1 MHIKKLFL
9 EMIFI
14 LAIVSCVVIT
24 INNFEVH
31 RNAQQ
36 NLLKIQAQYLG
47 ATYEIYRNEMIGDI
61 LIGNKNITQSLIN
74 EISNTR
80 KVGVILQYNNQE
92 LHSNQYHHQ
101 KPFISYDLNLGN
113 KEFSELKL
121 FPLDAA
127 KKFYFFRDFF
137 ILFFL
142 EILILSFGFIF
153 LLKRFNEKLFLP
165 LKEIFINVSNNT
177 IPRLS
182 LNKNTIIELQ
192 ELADTLKLMHN
203 DIQKKAKFEAEA
215 QAARQLAHDIR
226 SPLASLNLLLSFI
239 SELPEKPRVLM
250 RSSIN
255 RITDIANS
263 LQNKGEEAHLASS
276 ELCNKTKIA
285 MISSAVE
292 SVVTEKRFQLI
303 NNKKIYIDSYLE
315 NAYGLFSNLDSTELK
330 RVLSNLINNSFE
342 SFDDAVHHISIN
354 IFCKEKLIVG
364 GTGLGVFHAKKTIES
379 AQGALSIISKEQS
392 GTTVTITLPKAIS
405 PSWFVNQINLKNIFV
420 IVILDDDDSIHRLWE
435 TKLSDYAHLITI
447 LHCRRQSELACYVQS
462 RNSNDL
468 INTLFLIDYELVGQA
483 YNGLELIVSF
493 KLNHQSILI
502 TSHHE
507 DRYLLNRI
515 TQEKIKLIPKSIVQ
529 YAPVY
534 PARLMQ

>member
-292 SVVTEKRFQLI
+292 SVVTEKRLQLI

-354 IFCKEKLIVG
+354 IFCKNEYIFIELIDDG
-364 GTGLGVFHAKKTIES
+364 RG
-379 AQGALSIISKEQS
+379 
-392 GTTVTITLPKAIS
+392 IS
-405 PSWFVNQINLKNIFV
+405 PTLLKQIG
-420 IVILDDDDSIHRLWE
+420 
-435 TKLSDYAHLITI
+435 T
-447 LHCRRQSELACYVQS
+447 
-462 RNSNDL
+462 
-468 INTLFLIDYELVGQA
+468 
-483 YNGLELIVSF
+483 
-493 KLNHQSILI
+493 
-502 TSHHE
+502 
-507 DRYLLNRI
+507 
-515 TQEKIKLIPKSIVQ
+515 
-529 YAPVY
+529 
-534 PARLMQ
+534 